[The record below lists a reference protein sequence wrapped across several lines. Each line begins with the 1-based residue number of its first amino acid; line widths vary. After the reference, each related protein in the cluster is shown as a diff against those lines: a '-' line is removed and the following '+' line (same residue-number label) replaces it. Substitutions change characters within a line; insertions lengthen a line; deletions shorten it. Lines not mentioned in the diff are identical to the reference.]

1 MKQALILILLFVS
14 IKVSAQQNLRF
25 TGNFNNNPVKEVI
38 GSIEK
43 DLDIKFYYRTSWVD
57 SLYFT
62 GTFNSVPLPQ
72 VLTTVFNS
80 SPIKFFVN
88 GRKVYLSN
96 DLVII
101 DNPKILSSLVRNISD
116 STDFQESLTADSPD
130 ILFTREYQSKTE
142 TEKDLESYVFE
153 IGSKSQFKAG
163 QNATVAGFIT
173 TNDTNEPIEGA
184 VIYTPDGSRSA
195 LSTAD
200 GFYSI
205 TLPNGQNRIFIQY
218 TGMKLARRKLVVFS
232 NGKLDVGMDVD
243 VIALNEV
250 IVEAEQRQNIESLS
264 LGVEK
269 LSIEQAQVVP
279 VALGERDILKVAS
292 TFAGVSTLGEGA
304 AGFNVRGGKSDQN
317 LFLFDGATVYN
328 ASHFMGFFSVFNSDA
343 LEGMDVIKTGIPPKF
358 GGRLA
363 SVFDISSKSA
373 SKEKFAAEGGISPIT
388 SRLTLEVPIIK
399 EKSSLLVS
407 GRTTYSGW
415 VLDLVDNAE
424 FRGNEVSF
432 SDLLTKYDHDIGEN
446 DNISVSAYIS
456 TDDFRL
462 NSDTLFSFSDFSHF
476 NVIGSANWTHRFN
489 PNLDGSLSATYSKY
503 GYDFKSTQSGP
514 NAFVQDF
521 GIEEIGMKADF
532 NYDVSENS
540 VLNFGA
546 ETKRYIVNPGTK
558 VPFGDGSIV
567 TERSLDEEQAQE
579 SAVYF
584 SNQYTVNPK
593 LSISAGLR
601 YSLYAAIGPGTDFLY
616 VENAPLNAESVV
628 DSINYGAGEV
638 IQTYHGAEARISARY
653 LLDDYSS
660 LKFGYSRN
668 RQYIHSLMNT
678 ASISPTDIW
687 RLSNTYIK
695 PQISDEISVGYFRDF
710 NDGEIETSIEA
721 YGKYLRNLL
730 DFKTGADFL
739 LNGAIE
745 TIALQGP
752 GRAYGVELSVKKSG
766 RLNGW
771 FNYAYAR
778 SFIKLD
784 GNFREETVND
794 GEFFPT
800 NYDMPHTINLV
811 SNYDVTKR
819 FTVSYNFTYNSGRPV
834 TAPVGRYSVRGV
846 DLVSY
851 SDRNA
856 FRIPDY
862 VRMDVGFTAKWGHR
876 TEKLTR
882 SFWSFSI
889 YNLLGRDN
897 PFSIFFDL
905 EDGQVQGYTL
915 TVFGAAIPTISYNFK
930 F

>member
-1 MKQALILILLFVS
+1 MKKIIILILLVAS
-14 IKVSAQQNLRF
+14 IKANAQQVLRYS
-25 TGNFNNNPVKEVI
+25 
-38 GSIEK
+38 GSFSNAPIETIIK
-43 DLDIKFYYRTSWVD
+43 AIETDLNIKFYYRATWVD
-57 SLYFT
+57 SLSYS
-62 GTFNSVPLPQ
+62 GSFNEVALNQ
-72 VLTTVFNS
+72 ALTTIFDS
-80 SPIKFFVN
+80 TPIKFFIDK
-88 GRKVYLSN
+88 RKVYLTN
-96 DLVII
+96 DLLII
-101 DNPKILSSLVRNISD
+101 DNLQIISSIVPSN
-116 STDFQESLTADSPD
+116 ADSINATEASESPD
-130 ILFTREYQSKTE
+130 LLFTREYRSKKE
-142 TEKDLESYVFE
+142 DENDLEDYVFE
-153 IGSKSQFKAG
+153 IGNRSLFKAG
-163 QNATVAGFIT
+163 QNATVAGFIR
-173 TNDTNEPIEGA
+173 NNETNEPIEGA

-195 LSTAD
+195 LSSAD

-205 TLPNGQNRIFIQY
+205 TLPNGQNRLFIQY
-218 TGMKLARRKLVVFS
+218 TGMKLTRRQLVVFS

-250 IVEAEQRQNIESLS
+250 IVEAERRQNIESLS
-264 LGVEK
+264 LGIEK
-269 LSIEQAQVVP
+269 LTIEQAKVVP
-279 VALGERDILKVAS
+279 VVLGERDILKVAT
-292 TFAGVSTLGEGA
+292 TFAGVQTLGEGA

-317 LFLFDGATVYN
+317 LFLLDGATVYN

-343 LEGMDVIKTGIPPKF
+343 LDGMDVIKTGIPPKF

-373 SKEKFAAEGGISPIT
+373 NKDNFAAEGGISPIT

-399 EKSSLLVS
+399 EKSSLLIS
-407 GRTTYSGW
+407 GRTTYSNW

-424 FRGNEVSF
+424 FRGNEVAF
-432 SDLLTKYDHDIGEN
+432 SDLITKYDHDLGEN
-446 DNISVSAYIS
+446 DNLSISAYIS
-456 TDDFRL
+456 SDDFRL

-476 NVIGSANWTHRFN
+476 NLIGSANWSHRFN
-489 PNLDGSLSATYSKY
+489 ENLDANFSASFSKY
-503 GYDFKSTQSGP
+503 GYEFESTQSAP
-514 NAFVQDF
+514 NAFLQDF
-521 GIEEIGMKADF
+521 GIEEYGAKANF
-532 NYDVSENS
+532 NYDLSENS
-540 VLNFGA
+540 LLNFGA
-546 ETKRYIVNPGTK
+546 ETKRYIVNPGSRS
-558 VPFGDGSIV
+558 PLG
-567 TERSLDEEQAQE
+567 TESLVQSKTLDEEQGQE
-579 SAVYF
+579 SAVF
-584 SNQYTVNPK
+584 LSNQYTINPK
-593 LSISAGLR
+593 LSIEAGFR
-601 YSLYAAIGPGTDFLY
+601 YSLYSAIGPGTEFVYL
-616 VENAPLNAESVV
+616 EGAPLNGESVV
-628 DSINYGAGEV
+628 DNITYDKGEV
-638 IQTYHGAEARISARY
+638 IKTYHGAELRLSGRY

-660 LKFGYSRN
+660 VKLGYSRN
-668 RQYIHSLMNT
+668 RQYIHSLLNT

-721 YGKYLRNLL
+721 YGKRLRNLL

-739 LNGAIE
+739 LNGAVE

-752 GRAYGVELSVKKSG
+752 GRAYGIELSVKKSG

-778 SFIKLD
+778 SFLKLE
-784 GNFREETVND
+784 GNFREETIND

-819 FTVSYNFTYNSGRPV
+819 FSISYNFTYNSGRPV
-834 TAPVGRYSVRGV
+834 TTPVGRYTVRGV

-862 VRMDVGFTAKWGHR
+862 VRMDIGFTLKWGHR
-876 TEKLTR
+876 TEKLTK

-889 YNLLGRDN
+889 YNVLGRDN

-905 EDGQVQGYTL
+905 EDGRVQGYTL
-915 TVFGAAIPTISYNFK
+915 TVFGAAIPTLSYNFK